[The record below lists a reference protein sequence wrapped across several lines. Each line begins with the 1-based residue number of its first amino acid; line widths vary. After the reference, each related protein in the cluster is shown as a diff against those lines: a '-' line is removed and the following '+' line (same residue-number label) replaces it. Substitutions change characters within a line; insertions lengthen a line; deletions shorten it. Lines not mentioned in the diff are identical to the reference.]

1 MILLK
6 GTALISFE
14 SYENV
19 KIALREILSLLSK
32 LKEIEIYGVRY
43 EIIQYLG
50 DDMKFLALMF
60 GINPAMS
67 KFSCIWCK
75 EYNLYF

>member
-1 MILLK
+1 LILLK
-6 GTALISFE
+6 GTALISSE

-19 KIALREILSLLSK
+19 KIALREILSLISQ
-32 LKEIEIYGVRY
+32 LKEIEIDGVIY

-50 DDMKFLALMF
+50 DDVKFLALML
-60 GINPAMS
+60 GINPAMP